1 MRRALR
7 GQGAS
12 RGIALGRV
20 RVRHPQALVVDERRI
35 TAEEVP
41 DEILRLHRAL
51 DAARGELHGL
61 RERLHGALAQEVG
74 EFLDLHVMILDDPE
88 LLHGLDDLITTGRY
102 SADYALKLQRD
113 RLASVFEGMHDD
125 YFRSRREDL
134 DHVIGRVHAAMHRRG
149 DDGARGLSGEVL
161 VCESIAPSELAELQS
176 QGVVAV
182 VATTGSPLSHSAI
195 LARSLHLPLVLG
207 ATDILTHSNDG
218 DALMVDAV
226 TGELVLEPDAAD
238 LKRYHRRQ
246 AEIGREQAQLSRLRR
261 QPTRTQDGVDIRLY
275 ANAESRVDVAEAH
288 ALGADGIG
296 LYRTE
301 FLFLQRRELPTEE
314 EQFLAYRDL
323 VLGMAGRVVTI
334 RTLDLGAD
342 KADHT
347 GLALRSEPNPALGL
361 RGVRLSLAHEGLFL
375 TQLRAILRAAAYGPV
390 RVLVP
395 MVCCREEMVSVLEMV
410 ERARESLR
418 AEGVQAGERVEVGA
432 MIEVPAAALGL
443 PDFIDLVDFVSVG
456 TNDLVQYLLAVDRG
470 HESLS
475 TLYTPRHPSV
485 LRLLS
490 ELFAYGRRNG
500 IPVAVCGEMAG
511 EAANVPLL
519 LALGLRDFS
528 LHPATLLEVRRAVRD
543 CDLSSLRRRARSL
556 LRAHDRAGIEAWMA
570 RG

>member
-7 GQGAS
+7 GQPAS

-20 RVRHPQALVVDERRI
+20 RVRTPQALAVEERRI
-35 TAEEVP
+35 GADEVP

-51 DAARGELHGL
+51 DATRQELHGL

-74 EFLDLHVMILDDPE
+74 EFLDLHAMILDDPE
-88 LLHGLDDLITTGRY
+88 LLHGLDDLVTTARY

-113 RLASVFEGMHDD
+113 RLAAVFEGMHDD

-134 DHVIGRVHAAMHRRG
+134 DHVIGRVHAALQQRNHDAERG
-149 DDGARGLSGEVL
+149 FAGDIL
-161 VCESIAPSELAELQS
+161 VCEAVAPQELAELQS

-182 VATTGSPLSHSAI
+182 VAATGSPLSHSAI

-207 ATDILTHSNDG
+207 AAELMALANDG
-218 DALMVDAV
+218 DALMVDGG
-226 TGELVLEPDAAD
+226 TGELVLEPDDGD
-238 LKRYHRRQ
+238 LKRYHRRE
-246 AEIGREQAQLSRLRR
+246 AEISREQAQLSRLRR
-261 QPTRTQDGVDIRLY
+261 QPTRTLDGVDIRLY
-275 ANAESRVDVAEAH
+275 ANAESREDVAQAH

-301 FLFLQRRELPTEE
+301 FLFLQRRELPGEE

-342 KADHT
+342 KADHS

-361 RGVRLSLAHEGLFL
+361 RGVRLSLAHEAVFL

-395 MVCCREEMVSVLEMV
+395 MVCRREEMQAVVAMMEA
-410 ERARESLR
+410 ARLSLR
-418 AEGVQAGERVEVGA
+418 ADGLQAGDRVELGA

-443 PDFIDLVDFVSVG
+443 ADFIDLVDFVSVG

-475 TLYTPRHPSV
+475 SLYTPRHPAL
-485 LRLLS
+485 LRLLA
-490 ELFAYGRRNG
+490 ELLAYGRRNG
-500 IPVAVCGEMAG
+500 IPVAVCGEMAS
-511 EAANVPLL
+511 EADNVPML
-519 LALGLRDFS
+519 LALGLREFS
-528 LHPATLLEVRRAVRD
+528 LHPSTLLEVRRAIRAAD
-543 CDLSSLRRRARSL
+543 HASLRRRAHSL
-556 LRAHDRAGIEAWMA
+556 LRAHDRAGIEKWLA
-570 RG
+570 R